1 MTESDFTQIREL
13 ETICNQA
20 EKIAVK
26 LNWGLMKMREPGKTS
41 DFCHY
46 AQGKL
51 VGYMPVDGF
60 GDQFEITAIVHPNY
74 RRQGIFKQLFAAA
87 KEEAIRRNA
96 ARLLLVNYRN
106 SVSGNALVAALGL
119 PYHNSEYHMETDRT
133 MLSALPASQ
142 VNLLDVTA
150 ANVADLSQSL
160 AATFGAGRWNSEAE
174 LLADLA
180 REDGKYF
187 LATVDGTL
195 IGQIGVVTDDNEV
208 YVRAVGIVPQWRGRG
223 YGRQLLSALVQKM
236 LAEGFSRFALD
247 VETANRNALSLYQ
260 SCGFQES
267 NVYDYYIVPFA
278 A

>member
-13 ETICNQA
+13 EIICNQA

-60 GDQFEITAIVHPNY
+60 GDQFEITAIVHPDY
-74 RRQGIFKQLFAAA
+74 RRQGILQLLQWR
-87 KEEAIRRNA
+87 KKSNSPQRR
-96 ARLLLVNYRN
+96 RLLLVNYRN

-133 MLSALPASQ
+133 MLSCAACQPDH
-142 VNLLDVTA
+142 LLDDSRQCRRS
-150 ANVADLSQSL
+150 VAI
-160 AATFGAGRWNSEAE
+160 AGGPGAGRWNSEAE

-180 REDGKYF
+180 REDGNISWQRM
-187 LATVDGTL
+187 A
-195 IGQIGVVTDDNEV
+195 
-208 YVRAVGIVPQWRGRG
+208 P
-223 YGRQLLSALVQKM
+223 
-236 LAEGFSRFALD
+236 
-247 VETANRNALSLYQ
+247 
-260 SCGFQES
+260 
-267 NVYDYYIVPFA
+267 
-278 A
+278 